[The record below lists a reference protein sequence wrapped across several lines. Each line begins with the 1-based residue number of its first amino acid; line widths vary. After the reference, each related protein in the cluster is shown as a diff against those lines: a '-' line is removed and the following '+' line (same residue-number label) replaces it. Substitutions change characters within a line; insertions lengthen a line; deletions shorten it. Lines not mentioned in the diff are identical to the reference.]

1 MSSTQAGNPD
11 SVRVEIHQMLS
22 NYVSNARCDTYLN
35 RLNDMLNENSSYAS
49 DDYSDINDYYL
60 TRPGLRSFTLNEELN
75 RCDYSLI
82 LEHGETVT
90 NKLGIKYYLD
100 KYHGEFINSQEV
112 HGHHDFP
119 ISTRELLVRAA
130 NQSLLADAIA
140 NLSGKE
146 EELKR
151 SPAEVC
157 SAACVFQGPMLAMSA
172 AVEKC
177 HFTINLQSDSLEVC
191 CILAIGVPVGSERL
205 VLARGTLLAHYC
217 PRKRRPLSYNM
228 QVVKAH
234 HSLGPFTLSEA
245 ADSLAKDQEIL
256 ACQKEMGTD
265 VAGTSWSHSFAFV
278 PIIYES
284 KYSTAFQVGDFDS
297 SQVTLWLKDKAAT
310 IIEDAAQYEFKI
322 W

>member
-1 MSSTQAGNPD
+1 VHIAGPLKSNMSFTQAGNPD

-22 NYVSNARCDTYLN
+22 NYVSNAQCDTYLN
-35 RLNDMLNENSSYAS
+35 RLNDTLNESSSYAS
-49 DDYSDINDYYL
+49 DDYSDINNYYL
-60 TRPGLRSFTLNEELN
+60 ARPGLRSFTLNEELN

-82 LEHGETVT
+82 LEHGEKVT
-90 NKLGIKYYLD
+90 KKLDIS
-100 KYHGEFINSQEV
+100 EFINSQEV
-112 HGHHDFP
+112 FGHHDSP
-119 ISTRELLVRAA
+119 ISTQELLVRAA

-151 SPAEVC
+151 NPAEVC
-157 SAACVFQGPMLAMSA
+157 SAACVFQGPMLSMQL

-177 HFTINLQSDSLEVC
+177 HYTINLQSDSLEVC
-191 CILAIGVPVGSERL
+191 CVLAISVPVGSERL

-217 PRKRRPLSYNM
+217 PRNQRPLSYNM
-228 QVVKAH
+228 QLVKTY

-256 ACQKEMGTD
+256 ACQKEMGND
-265 VAGTSWSHSFAFV
+265 VAETSWSFDFV
-278 PIIYES
+278 PIIYETIQVTN
-284 KYSTAFQVGDFDS
+284 KYNTAFQVGDL
-297 SQVTLWLKDKAAT
+297 LWLKDKAAT
-310 IIEDAAQYEFKI
+310 IMEDAAHYEFKI